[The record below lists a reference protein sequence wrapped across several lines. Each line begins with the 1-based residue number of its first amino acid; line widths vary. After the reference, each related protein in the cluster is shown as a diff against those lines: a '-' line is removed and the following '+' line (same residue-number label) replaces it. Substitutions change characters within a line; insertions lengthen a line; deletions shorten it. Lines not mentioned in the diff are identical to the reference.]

1 MAQTTVKSLENM
13 LNYCAQKQKILSK
26 NIANIGT
33 DNYKR
38 EDLKFESV
46 LNENISGSLKVTNQK
61 HFTSTGP
68 GTNDN
73 SFKIIEDNDPEKAS
87 GINNVDID
95 TEMAEMAENALKY
108 KFAAKKIGDYFRGIQ
123 QVIKG
128 DSR

>member
-33 DNYKR
+33 ENYKR

-46 LNENISGSLKVTNQK
+46 LNENISGSMKITNQK

-68 GTNDN
+68 ANNDN
-73 SFKIIEDNDPEKAS
+73 SFKIIEDNDPEKES